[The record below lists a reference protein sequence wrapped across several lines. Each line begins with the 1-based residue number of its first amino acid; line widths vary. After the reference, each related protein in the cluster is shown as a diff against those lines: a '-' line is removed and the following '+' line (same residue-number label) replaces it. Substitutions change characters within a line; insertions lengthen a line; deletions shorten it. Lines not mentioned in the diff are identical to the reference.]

1 LLIFYYVRSLW
12 THSHDINNLLR
23 KIARPLF
30 GRLLPH
36 IPYPVIKGRLKG
48 TKFILGTLAGEGGGA
63 TVYFDMVEPLQ
74 TQSFIKIIKPG
85 DIIFDVGAN
94 VGYYTAL
101 GSKLTGAQGKVYSFE
116 PSIRNISY
124 LYRHVEINKLNNV
137 TIIPSACSDSPSIL
151 NFIESSNT
159 ATGRLEN
166 SEISGT
172 SGTKVTIIPTVTL
185 DAIADKIKKLPNVL
199 KIDVEG
205 AEVAVLKGAEK
216 IISVAKPA
224 IFLSVH
230 SEKLRTTCLTYL
242 RTFGYEFE
250 PLQED
255 VHNSMEFLCIK
266 K

>member
-1 LLIFYYVRSLW
+1 MS
-12 THSHDINNLLR
+12 NLLR
-23 KIARPLF
+23 KIIRPVF
-30 GRLLPH
+30 GRLLPR
-36 IPYPVIKGRLKG
+36 IPYPVIKGPLKG
-48 TKFILGTLAGEGGGA
+48 TKFILGTHGGEGGGA
-63 TVYFDMVEPLQ
+63 TVYFNMVERLQ
-74 TQSFIKIIKPG
+74 TQSFVEIIKPG

-116 PSIRNISY
+116 PLARNISY
-124 LYRHVEINKLNNV
+124 LYRHVKINKLNNV
-137 TIIPSACSDSPSIL
+137 TIIPSACSDSLSIL
-151 NFIESSNT
+151 SFIESSNT
-159 ATGRLEN
+159 AMGRLES
-166 SEISGT
+166 SEISNT
-172 SGTKVTIIPTVTL
+172 SETKSTIIPTVTL
-185 DAIADKIKKLPNVL
+185 DAIADKIGRFPNVL

-230 SEKLRTTCLTYL
+230 SDQLRTTCLNYL
-242 RTFGYEFE
+242 RTFGYEFT

-255 VHNSMEFLCIK
+255 AHNSMEFLCIK